1 MARSQPIVYT
11 LSLSQSPSHYFTHP
25 SPILTCSS
33 FRLQLTD
40 SVLHTFSAHSRL
52 QKHFSDVLSSLS
64 TAVQQLLL
72 RHTCPVQQGHMTIT
86 ISLVFKMIRLNF
98 QQTKQIR
105 TQTARNISVMLL
117 CPAAKNTLQP
127 CKYTILP

>member
-25 SPILTCSS
+25 SPIPTCSS

-40 SVLHTFSAHSRL
+40 SVLHTFSAHSHL
-52 QKHFSDVLSSLS
+52 QKHFYALLLSFS

-72 RHTCPVQQGHMTIT
+72 KNTCSVQQGHMTIT
-86 ISLVFKMIRLNF
+86 TSFVLKIIRLNF

-117 CPAAKNTLQP
+117 CPTAKNTFQP
-127 CKYTILP
+127 CKYTILL